1 MLVIIGQYA
10 EGTEQIDDRHK
21 RYQLLG
27 NLRYT
32 LDSPITINPSKTDK
46 TAPVIYC

>member
-21 RYQLLG
+21 RHQLLG

-32 LDSPITINPSKTDK
+32 LDSPDHDQSQQDL
-46 TAPVIYC
+46 

>member
-10 EGTEQIDDRHK
+10 EGTAIKGTNFSVTCAIR
-21 RYQLLG
+21 LIP
-27 NLRYT
+27 
-32 LDSPITINPSKTDK
+32 PITINPSKTDK